1 MTSNGLQ
8 AKRQFMTSF
17 FDNLDEK
24 VTFLEQLFEQERKD
38 EARMLC
44 VCYLDG
50 LSNWLHQTSMFLS
63 KNFAVELST
72 HSGNANFSLLMPE
85 WLLSS
90 LPWGNAHRGWVPQI
104 KTALRT
110 LPAREAILP
119 HELVRQVA
127 PAITHD
133 QLNWLKD
140 EMWRGSVAKAVYDR
154 IRSPNV
160 HWLGSADGLVFDGYT
175 YLGRP
180 LPRVDFPMLHQAL
193 KKLAVHARSISMST
207 DKWFGII

>member
-17 FDNLDEK
+17 FDDLDKK
-24 VTFLEQLFEQERKD
+24 VAFLEQLFEQGRKD

-50 LSNWLHQTSMFLS
+50 LSNWFHQASTFLS
-63 KNFAVELST
+63 KNFAFALST
-72 HSGNANFSLLMPE
+72 YSGNAKFSLLVPE

-90 LPWGNAHRGWVPQI
+90 LPWDNARRGWAPQI
-104 KTALRT
+104 KAALGALR
-110 LPAREAILP
+110 AREAILP
-119 HELVRQVA
+119 HELVKQVT

-133 QLNWLKD
+133 QLTWLKD

-154 IRSPNV
+154 VRSQNV

-175 YLGRP
+175 YQGRP

-193 KKLAVHARSISMST
+193 KELAEHARSISMST